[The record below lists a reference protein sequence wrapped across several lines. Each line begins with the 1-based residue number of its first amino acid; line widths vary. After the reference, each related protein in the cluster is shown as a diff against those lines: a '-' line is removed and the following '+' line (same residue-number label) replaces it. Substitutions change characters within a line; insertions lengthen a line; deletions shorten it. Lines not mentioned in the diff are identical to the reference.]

1 MTSTSEFG
9 YLPTYAGNSV
19 KTGLIVQ
26 KANVAQ
32 ATNITT
38 GVTANGSAG
47 IITTQ
52 AASTAADGEDTFTLT
67 NSAIKAES
75 IVFAHIVAY
84 SGTFDTNGVPTVAVN
99 TIADGSC
106 DIVIMNG
113 AAANALSGTF
123 EIAFVVL

>member
-9 YLPTYAGNSV
+9 YLPLYAGNSV

-26 KANVAQ
+26 KANVSQ
-32 ATNITT
+32 ATSITT
-38 GVTANGSAG
+38 GVTANGSSG

-52 AASTAADGEDTFTLT
+52 AASTAANGASTFTLT

-84 SGTFDTNGVPTVAVN
+84 SGTYATNGTPTIAVD

-113 AAANALSGTF
+113 AAVNALAGTF
-123 EIAFVVL
+123 QIAFAVL